1 MPRPRGSADLLE
13 DRRKRALALLDRG
26 YSLNEV
32 GRRIGCAAVSVMR
45 WRDARHRGGAQAL
58 KVRFSPGR
66 PWKLEKAARQR
77 LVRLLLQGATAH
89 GWRTNLWTTARI
101 AELVRREFGV
111 EYHRDHIGRLLHSLG
126 WSVQK
131 PERRALERDEQAI
144 KRWKQKAFCSFP
156 TWPGHGLLKDKLPSI
171 ATVRDG
177 GTKSPSSR
185 EFRSARGGTA

>member
-66 PWKLEKAARQR
+66 PWKLERAARQR
-77 LVRLLLQGATAH
+77 LARLLLQGATAH
-89 GWRTNLWTTARI
+89 GWRTNLWTTGRI

-144 KRWKQKAFCSFP
+144 KRWKQKDWPRIKKTPRGWAP
-156 TWPGHGLLKDKLPSI
+156 T
-171 ATVRDG
+171 
-177 GTKSPSSR
+177 
-185 EFRSARGGTA
+185 